1 MHRTGITLIAAL
13 ALAAGVTSAQVGPAL
28 RTEFAP
34 TGVLRAGINYG
45 NVVLAQR
52 NPTTGE
58 LRGIAVDLS
67 RALGERLGLE
77 VRLVPY
83 PAAGQ
88 MTDDLARN
96 ASWDVAFLGV
106 DPTRGQQIAFTAPYL
121 QIEGTYLVPPGS
133 PLKTIADV
141 DRPGVRI
148 AVGAKSAYDLFL
160 SGQIRNATIVRAP
173 TSRAAIDLFAA
184 ERLEVV
190 AGVRAALEQ
199 ASAGLPGS
207 RVMEGR
213 FMVIEQGAGVPAG
226 RDAAAAY
233 LRAFIEDVKA
243 SGFVRDAL
251 RRHGVERDASVAP
264 AAK

>member
-1 MHRTGITLIAAL
+1 VGCALIL
-13 ALAAGVTSAQVGPAL
+13 VAGVNAAAQVTPAL

-45 NVVLAQR
+45 NVVLAR
-52 NPTTGE
+52 RDPSSGE
-58 LRGIAVDLS
+58 LTGVAVDLA
-67 RALGERLGLE
+67 RELGRRLGLE
-77 VRLVPY
+77 VQLVPY

-88 MTDDLARN
+88 MTDDLAKN
-96 ASWDVAFLGV
+96 GSWDVAFLGV
-106 DPTRGQQIAFTAPYL
+106 DPTRGERIAFSAPYL
-121 QIEGTYLVPPGS
+121 EIEGTYLVPPGS

-173 TSRAAIDLFAA
+173 TSRAAIERFAA
-184 ERLEVV
+184 DRLDVV

-199 ASAGLPGS
+199 ASAGMPGS
-207 RVMEGR
+207 RVMEDR

-226 RDAAAAY
+226 RSNAAAY
-233 LRAFIEDVKA
+233 LRTFVEDVKA
-243 SGFVRDAL
+243 SGFVAEGL
-251 RRHGVERDASVAP
+251 RRHGVERDAAVAP
-264 AAK
+264 PAR